1 LKNKLNSKSTLKN
14 TTTETKASLT
24 KVVKVVRVVV
34 AEDKRQ
40 KLFTKQSSLTIEV
53 EKEAARQT

>member
-1 LKNKLNSKSTLKN
+1 MKNKLNSKSTLKN

>member
-1 LKNKLNSKSTLKN
+1 LKNQLNSKSTLKN

>member
-1 LKNKLNSKSTLKN
+1 
-14 TTTETKASLT
+14 LT

>member
-1 LKNKLNSKSTLKN
+1 MKNQLNSKSTLKN
-14 TTTETKASLT
+14 TTTEIKASMT

>member
-1 LKNKLNSKSTLKN
+1 M
-14 TTTETKASLT
+14 T

-40 KLFTKQSSLTIEV
+40 KLFIKQSSPTIEV

>member
-1 LKNKLNSKSTLKN
+1 MKNQLNSKSTLKN
-14 TTTETKASLT
+14 TTTEIKASMT

-40 KLFTKQSSLTIEV
+40 KLFIKQSSPTIEV

>member
-1 LKNKLNSKSTLKN
+1 MKNQLNSKSTLKN